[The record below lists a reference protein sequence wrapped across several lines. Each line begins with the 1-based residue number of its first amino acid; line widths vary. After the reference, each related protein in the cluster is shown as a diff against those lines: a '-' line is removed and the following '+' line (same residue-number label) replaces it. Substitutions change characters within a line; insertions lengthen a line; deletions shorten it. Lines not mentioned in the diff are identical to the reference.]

1 MKYRIPIIILL
12 AFCLAM
18 SSCKDNSKMQ
28 RNEIVNAVQDSN
40 LNYTAYTPKP
50 TDREISRSAY
60 ADKLYGFWLAQCIA
74 NWTGLVTEMDKV
86 GNIGDIKTGDFY
98 TREDWGTP
106 DQPSI
111 WAEGVP
117 SDLSENID
125 FVFRG
130 EDEIWGADDD
140 TDIEYMYQHLLYT
153 NKTSMLT
160 GEQISEGWIKHLKH
174 EEENFLWVANQ
185 KALDKMLE
193 GVVPPA
199 TSDPMITKD
208 SIYDNYHEM
217 IDAQLT
223 TEIFGFFA
231 PSRPDIALKMAKMP
245 IQTTARENAQWI
257 SEFYVIM
264 YSLASYVDENLS
276 KKEQTQWMA
285 TEARKR
291 LPEDSYAAKMYDFV
305 KGRYDTDVSW
315 EQARDDVYTRYQVNQ
330 EDGYTIT
337 SKNIF
342 CNGCFAGGINYAAS
356 IVSLLYGEGDLKE
369 TIKIG
374 VLSGW
379 DSDNP
384 TATWGGL
391 LGFMLGKEGVENA
404 FDRKFSEKFNIHR
417 TRVNF
422 PNDGMDNFIDMAKIG
437 VYIIDRVV
445 QEEMGGGVD
454 LSKDVWY
461 IPSIDL
467 NIEPGS

>member
-18 SSCKDNSKMQ
+18 SSCKDNSKTQ

-40 LNYTAYTPKP
+40 LTYTAYTPKP

-160 GEQISEGWIKHLKH
+160 GEQIREGWIKHLKH

-285 TEARKR
+285 AEARKR

-305 KGRYDTDVSW
+305 KSKYDAEVSW

-404 FDRKFSEKFNIHR
+404 FGRKFSEKFNIHR

-422 PNDGMDNFIDMAKIG
+422 PNDGMDNFNDMAKTG
-437 VYIIDRVV
+437 VYIIDRVI
-445 QEEMGGGVD
+445 QEEMGGGID

-461 IPSIDL
+461 IPTIDL
-467 NIEPGS
+467 NIVVAN